1 MVRMTMPK
9 RRVTYV
15 VLLLI
20 TIPVGLAWRMVPLG
34 LSPFWLKYGGSALWA
49 MALYWLIAVCLPRLS
64 VVGLGCLAAA
74 VAAVVEFSRLW
85 RVPASDAF
93 RLTLA
98 GRLLLGRYFSLKN
111 IAAYWV
117 AIAVAALLNRWLVR
131 SDGSNR
137 RLRRERNIR
146 GVAS

>member
-49 MALYWLIAVCLPRLS
+49 MALYWFIAVCLPRLS

-85 RVPASDAF
+85 RVPALDAF